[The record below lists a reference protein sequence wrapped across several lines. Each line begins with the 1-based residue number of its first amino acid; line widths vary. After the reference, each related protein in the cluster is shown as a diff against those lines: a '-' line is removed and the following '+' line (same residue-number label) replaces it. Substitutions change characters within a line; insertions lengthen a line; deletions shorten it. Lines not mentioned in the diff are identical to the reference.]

1 MGLYSRMIIPKWQS
15 PSTPLKLDSVCTRS
29 LRGAPIRDRSLSPP
43 TPPYSKKLPDWFV
56 CAARSGRDASRVRCP
71 VLVGHAILGGPGP
84 GFPRRCRI
92 SWPCLTPSPYPI
104 PHSASASPSGPPSGL
119 PSGPQSHPQF
129 KINAGATVKE
139 HLKNSLASDKQILE
153 VLKGLRDHKKEAEGG
168 GLGKGM
174 KKTKRGKG
182 KSVDPK
188 VLAKGAKLTMST
200 FKVGKIGKRG
210 RLTRSSKN
218 PNTRRKVQQAGR
230 SR

>member
-1 MGLYSRMIIPKWQS
+1 M
-15 PSTPLKLDSVCTRS
+15 
-29 LRGAPIRDRSLSPP
+29 RGGGGGGGGGGA
-43 TPPYSKKLPDWFV
+43 TTV
-56 CAARSGRDASRVRCP
+56 P
-71 VLVGHAILGGPGP
+71 VLLVHAILGLTSCLV
-84 GFPRRCRI
+84 FPRAAAAFPGRASLNQI
-92 SWPCLTPSPYPI
+92 ST
-104 PHSASASPSGPPSGL
+104 SAF
-119 PSGPQSHPQF
+119 QSHPQF

-168 GLGKGM
+168 GGLGKGM

-182 KSVDPK
+182 KTADPK
-188 VLAKGAKLTMST
+188 VLAKGAKLTMSK

-210 RLTRSSKN
+210 RLTKSSKN